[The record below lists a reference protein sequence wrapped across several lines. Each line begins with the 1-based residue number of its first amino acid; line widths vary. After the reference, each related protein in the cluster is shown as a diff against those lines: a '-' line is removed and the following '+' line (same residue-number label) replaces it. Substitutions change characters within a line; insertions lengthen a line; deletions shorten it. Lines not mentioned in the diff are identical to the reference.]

1 MRDTA
6 PVGFKTFRQRHA
18 ILAINGERSHGFDN
32 AISPENRFHRIQVL
46 VNIRPSLVPS
56 LLRVAALCVMIGLV
70 GCETPTSSPT
80 QEPVPRQIHVGM
92 KKDQVREIMG
102 KPAQIVPG
110 EGNGSVEESW
120 VYRIQQPPEMRN
132 VITRMEEVPFVN
144 PRSGVM
150 TTIEEPVTEQERIDR
165 TEILTLLFR
174 DDQLANINRAVQER
188 RSVMR

>member
-1 MRDTA
+1 
-6 PVGFKTFRQRHA
+6 
-18 ILAINGERSHGFDN
+18 
-32 AISPENRFHRIQVL
+32 
-46 VNIRPSLVPS
+46 
-56 LLRVAALCVMIGLV
+56 
-70 GCETPTSSPT
+70 
-80 QEPVPRQIHVGM
+80 M